1 MNHQAWRLTLA
12 QAQTDLAAT
21 QALTDR
27 AVAAVTAQDPAAQ
40 ILAAQAK
47 VHAVQ
52 TAQHHLPAL
61 LHAMGAEGLRPTH
74 GLTRH
79 LAAVQ
84 SAALTDGAVAPLLER
99 VARLTWAATPAR
111 KD

>member
-1 MNHQAWRLTLA
+1 MQAEILRLRA
-12 QAQTDLAAT
+12 QL
-21 QALTDR
+21 
-27 AVAAVTAQDPAAQ
+27 
-40 ILAAQAK
+40 AQAK

-52 TAQHHLPAL
+52 TCQRHLPAL
-61 LHAMGAEGLRPTH
+61 LHAMGAEGLRAAH

-84 SAALTDGAVAPLLER
+84 SAALTDGAITPLLER
-99 VARLTWAATPAR
+99 VARLSRPKPPR